1 MKEFSSKPTER
12 DVIDALLKIS
22 EIMHK
27 AEANKL
33 SKRSVGDGDCI
44 NLGAQVPVP
53 PPMRMLDSFMSEL
66 NAASNCNQASS
77 RHRKR
82 FCCDSSSNSSI
93 DERRR
98 RQKVFV
104 EAENVNDQ
112 PLSVDDEL
120 QMTLEKY
127 LKNQLLSTDRSN
139 SETQKGIDDIECYE
153 TQVRNLLRK
162 IYLRFV
168 CFSVS

>member
-22 EIMHK
+22 EIMQK

-33 SKRSVGDGDCI
+33 SKRSVGDGDCG
-44 NLGAQVPVP
+44 NLGVQVPVP
-53 PPMRMLDSFMSEL
+53 PPMRTLDSFMSEL
-66 NAASNCNQASS
+66 NTASNCNQASS

-98 RQKVFV
+98 RRRKIFV
-104 EAENVNDQ
+104 ETENEKDQ

-120 QMTLEKY
+120 QMTLEKH

-139 SETQKGIDDIECYE
+139 SETQKGIDDIEYYE

-162 IYLRFV
+162 IHLRFV
-168 CFSVS
+168 WF